1 MKIYNTV
8 TRKKEEFVPL
18 HEGKVGIYVCGPTVY
33 NYFHIGNARPFI
45 VFDTLRRYL
54 EFRGYQVNYVQNFTD
69 IDDKMIRRA
78 NEEEITVKE
87 LAERFIV
94 EYFVDTKGLGIREAT
109 AHPKATESMDD
120 IIAIVSKLI
129 ANGFAYEIEGDVY
142 FDTEKFKG
150 YGKLSG
156 YNLDELE
163 SGSRVDV
170 DERKRKPVDFALWK
184 SQKPGEPAWE
194 SPWGLGRPGWHIECS
209 AMAMRY
215 IGETID
221 IHCGGQDLI
230 FPHHENEIA
239 QSEAATGKPFARYWM
254 HNGFINVDN
263 EKMSKSAGNF
273 FMVRD
278 VVKKFDYEIIRF
290 FMLSSQYRSP
300 INFADTLLEQA
311 KMGLERIYNCLS
323 NLDFLKANEQIA
335 AKPGVNVKSK
345 LDQFRAKFIDA
356 MDDDL
361 NTADAISVIFE
372 GVREINASVTAD
384 TNANIKDIEDSIQFI
399 RELGDVLGIAQK
411 QENCDLDAEVER
423 LIEERQA
430 ARKDKNW
437 ALADQIRDQLKEM
450 GIVLE
455 DTPQGIKWRKT

>member
-1 MKIYNTV
+1 MKIFNTV
-8 TRKKEEFVPL
+8 TRKKEEFIPL

-109 AHPKATESMDD
+109 AHPKATESMGD
-120 IIAIVSKLI
+120 IIEIVSKLI

-323 NLDFLKANEQIA
+323 NLDFLKANDQIA
-335 AKPGVNVKSK
+335 TKPGVNVKEK
-345 LDQFRAKFIDA
+345 LDKYRVKFIDA

-384 TNANIKDIEDSIQFI
+384 TKANIADIEDSIQFI

-411 QENCDLDAEVER
+411 QENCDLDVEVER

-437 ALADQIRDQLKEM
+437 ALADQIRDQLKEL

-455 DTPQGIKWRKT
+455 DTPQGIKWRKM